1 LHAIVSFIE
10 TAFPTIAGSYFN
22 LDFFPTAKNL
32 SETGVFPA
40 TNSLEKLQPKDVSTV
55 LDYSLALSV
64 MRSVTENQINDVFD
78 RINTYGHRLS
88 DQERRQAGVQNA
100 FSNSVREI
108 SCAIRGDVSDDVL
121 PLSDMPSIS
130 VDLPMSKHGYEVKA
144 EEVFWVKQGILR
156 STDLRDSMDEQCVAD
171 IVSCIVGG
179 SLIPRTKEALDNI
192 YDVDHAE
199 SDRILSAI
207 EVYGKDKIEAEFN
220 YCIEQISNICDTS
233 GTKKLRDIIY
243 KNRSTNPFQS
253 LFATIFIALHEL
265 FMKDGK
271 VINNHLS
278 LRESIE
284 NLAEKIDQGRSAG
297 IPQERRKNIDMVKGL
312 ISSHFVDEVDK
323 KHIYGAHSTVDIES
337 AIRRSEIELAHYE
350 LKQGIVSLS
359 STRTID
365 NVALEKILKTICAIS
380 NNGPSHIGKILLGV
394 TDKTSDADRVKV
406 LDSVEPIEIG
416 SRYVVGVNRE
426 ARALGIS
433 VEEYFAKLKH
443 AIGNSPLSE
452 QLKKSVLSNID
463 YNSFHGLGLVTIIIP
478 TQQELSYFGD
488 DVYWRDADSTEKAVT
503 AKDVAAIAKRF

>member
-1 LHAIVSFIE
+1 MR
-10 TAFPTIAGSYFN
+10 N
-22 LDFFPTAKNL
+22 
-32 SETGVFPA
+32 A
-40 TNSLEKLQPKDVSTV
+40 TES
-55 LDYSLALSV
+55 
-64 MRSVTENQINDVFD
+64 QINDVFD

-156 STDLRDSMDEQCVAD
+156 ATDLRDSMDEQCVAD
-171 IVSCIVGG
+171 IISCIVGG
-179 SLIPRTKEALDNI
+179 SLIPRTKDALDNI
-192 YDVDHAE
+192 YDVKHTE

-207 EVYGKDKIEAEFN
+207 EVYGKDKIEAEFK
-220 YCIEQISNICDTS
+220 YCIDQISCICDTS

-253 LFATIFIALHEL
+253 LFATIFIAIHEL
-265 FMKDGK
+265 FMKENK
-271 VINNHLS
+271 VINNHLN
-278 LRESIE
+278 LKDSIE
-284 NLAEKIDQGRSAG
+284 NIAEKIDQGRSAG
-297 IPQERRKNIDMVKGL
+297 TIQERRKNIDMVKGL
-312 ISSHFVDEVDK
+312 ISSHFIDEVDK
-323 KHIYGAHSTVDIES
+323 KHIYGAHSTIDIES

-359 STRTID
+359 AKREID
-365 NVALEKILKTICAIS
+365 KVALDKILKTICAIA
-380 NNGPSHIGKILLGV
+380 NNGPSHIGKILIGV
-394 TDKTSDADRVKV
+394 TDKPSDADRVKI
-406 LDSVEPIEIG
+406 LDGVEPSAIG

-426 ARALGIS
+426 AHALGIT
-433 VEEYFAKLKH
+433 VEDYFANLKH

-452 QLKKSVLSNID
+452 QLCKSVLSNID
-463 YNSFHGLGLVTIIIP
+463 YNSFHGLGLITIVIP
-478 TQQELSYFGD
+478 MQQELSYFGD

-503 AKDVAAIAKRF
+503 AKEVAAIAKRF